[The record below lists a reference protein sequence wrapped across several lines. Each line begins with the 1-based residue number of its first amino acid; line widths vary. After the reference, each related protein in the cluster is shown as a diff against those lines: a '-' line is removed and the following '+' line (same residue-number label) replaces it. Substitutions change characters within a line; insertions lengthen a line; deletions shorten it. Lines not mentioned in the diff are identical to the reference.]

1 MQSVF
6 LYILSYLNF
15 KSIMGGIIS
24 KYNVVM
30 VGHANG
36 DDMFIRNLMGGKLID
51 VDSSRRMFNN
61 RACGEELLGGK
72 GSSSCLCH

>member
-1 MQSVF
+1 
-6 LYILSYLNF
+6 
-15 KSIMGGIIS
+15 MGGIIS

-51 VDSSRRMFNN
+51 VDSSRRMINN
-61 RACGEELLGGK
+61 RA
-72 GSSSCLCH
+72 